1 MVKKKKRTK
10 KRKVKRKMK
19 SKKGKTKRVTKPKEL
34 VVKIT
39 THKSSRWDY
48 YNDTETDYVH
58 VEVKVPKGV
67 NFTNILYSTATI
79 GAKFTHQID
88 GDECDEYCRNVPYTE
103 YSTWQEKNLIE
114 KNTFSLKPIRVEM
127 NGW

>member
-67 NFTNILYSTATI
+67 NFTNILYSTATN

-88 GDECDEYCRNVPYTE
+88 GDLCDDYCSTGPFAV
-103 YSTWQEKNLIE
+103 YSRGQ
-114 KNTFSLKPIRVEM
+114 
-127 NGW
+127 